1 VRAKDT
7 IVAVIEAIADT
18 SIYYENAIKFTNM
31 GVMKDLVRFITESQD
46 FRSYVVHISIEAIWN
61 LIEVV
66 GQQAIDSLASDAD
79 SVLSLRLPF
88 ERVIKEGYKYDDKC
102 LRNEFAVLINYIATS
117 ISSHQVFL
125 ETDSRT
131 GTDSTFLEFLIKN
144 AIYDE
149 VTPNNGPA
157 GTKKF
162 QLTTKDEDIEL
173 KKLLLTGVL
182 YLVRD
187 PSNTQAHQTLI
198 DTGFIR
204 AMLLFLDPNTTVPSI
219 LRYQPAQLK
228 ELQIHILA
236 LLTNII
242 PLIPEHFHQLKGHLV
257 LNNFLQTYADY
268 ERRISSLKAISATS
282 NIEYYKKDFSD
293 LKTGVVETLISII
306 RSGRD

>member
-162 QLTTKDEDIEL
+162 QLTAKDEDIEL

-219 LRYQPAQLK
+219 LRY
-228 ELQIHILA
+228 
-236 LLTNII
+236 
-242 PLIPEHFHQLKGHLV
+242 
-257 LNNFLQTYADY
+257 
-268 ERRISSLKAISATS
+268 
-282 NIEYYKKDFSD
+282 
-293 LKTGVVETLISII
+293 
-306 RSGRD
+306 

>member
-1 VRAKDT
+1 MRAKDT

-162 QLTTKDEDIEL
+162 QLTAKDEDIEL

-219 LRYQPAQLK
+219 LRY
-228 ELQIHILA
+228 
-236 LLTNII
+236 
-242 PLIPEHFHQLKGHLV
+242 
-257 LNNFLQTYADY
+257 
-268 ERRISSLKAISATS
+268 
-282 NIEYYKKDFSD
+282 
-293 LKTGVVETLISII
+293 
-306 RSGRD
+306 

>member
-1 VRAKDT
+1 
-7 IVAVIEAIADT
+7 
-18 SIYYENAIKFTNM
+18 M
-31 GVMKDLVRFITESQD
+31 
-46 FRSYVVHISIEAIWN
+46 
-61 LIEVV
+61 
-66 GQQAIDSLASDAD
+66 
-79 SVLSLRLPF
+79 
-88 ERVIKEGYKYDDKC
+88 
-102 LRNEFAVLINYIATS
+102 
-117 ISSHQVFL
+117 
-125 ETDSRT
+125 
-131 GTDSTFLEFLIKN
+131 IKN

-236 LLTNII
+236 LLTNMI

-257 LNNFLQTYADY
+257 LNNFL
-268 ERRISSLKAISATS
+268 
-282 NIEYYKKDFSD
+282 
-293 LKTGVVETLISII
+293 
-306 RSGRD
+306 

>member
-1 VRAKDT
+1 M
-7 IVAVIEAIADT
+7 IEAIADT
-18 SIYYENAIKFTNM
+18 SIYFENAIKFTNM

-198 DTGFIR
+198 DTSFIR

-242 PLIPEHFHQLKGHLV
+242 PLIPEHFH
-257 LNNFLQTYADY
+257 
-268 ERRISSLKAISATS
+268 
-282 NIEYYKKDFSD
+282 
-293 LKTGVVETLISII
+293 
-306 RSGRD
+306 

>member
-1 VRAKDT
+1 
-7 IVAVIEAIADT
+7 VIEAIADT
-18 SIYYENAIKFTNM
+18 SIYFENAIKFTNM

-198 DTGFIR
+198 DTSFIR

-242 PLIPEHFHQLKGHLV
+242 PLIPEHFH
-257 LNNFLQTYADY
+257 
-268 ERRISSLKAISATS
+268 
-282 NIEYYKKDFSD
+282 
-293 LKTGVVETLISII
+293 
-306 RSGRD
+306 